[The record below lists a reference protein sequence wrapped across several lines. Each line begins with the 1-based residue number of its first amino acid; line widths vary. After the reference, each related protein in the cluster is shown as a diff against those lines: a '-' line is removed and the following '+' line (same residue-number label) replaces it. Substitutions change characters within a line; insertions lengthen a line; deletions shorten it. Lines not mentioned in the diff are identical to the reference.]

1 MATSEVSICNMA
13 LGWVG
18 TRSIA
23 SLTENSP
30 EARACGQFYGP
41 AREQTLRDHAWNFAQ
56 ARVTLAG
63 VTVPDE
69 YPEYSYAYAWP
80 SDCLRAL
87 KVRDA
92 SGAEAEFEVV
102 LATSGASRMILTN
115 AETAVLVYTKNVSDP
130 AVFDPLYVRALA
142 RRIAADI
149 GKVFFKNNQQAMQEL
164 ETYYLN
170 EIRKAQTQDAAEGKP
185 EDVAESTWITA
196 RFS

>member
-1 MATSEVSICNMA
+1 MTTSEVSICNMA

-23 SLTENSP
+23 ALSENSP
-30 EARACGQFYGP
+30 EARACSQFYGP

-56 ARVTLAG
+56 ARVTLAE
-63 VTVPDE
+63 VTVPAE
-69 YPEYSYAYAWP
+69 YPEYAYAYAWP

-87 KVRDA
+87 KVRSTAGGD
-92 SGAEAEFEVV
+92 EDFEVV
-102 LATSGASRMILTN
+102 LSTSGASRMILTN
-115 AETAVLVYTKNVSDP
+115 AEAAVLIYTKNVRDP

-142 RRIAADI
+142 RRVAADI

-170 EIRKAQTQDAAEGKP
+170 EIRKAQTQDAGEGKP
-185 EDVAESTWITA
+185 EPVEESTWITA
-196 RFS
+196 RFR